1 MVCDKARDM
10 LRSLNM
16 STPVAARPLFS
27 CLDTLCHCAGGG
39 SVTFGAPMTLYAT
52 NAAVLY
58 QQLAAFEE
66 AAEATYAGQAKLQF
80 HNFVNNADIV
90 PRLLGTS
97 LDTVHDAV
105 EGYIPSMKVCW
116 TSC

>member
-1 MVCDKARDM
+1 MA
-10 LRSLNM
+10 
-16 STPVAARPLFS
+16 
-27 CLDTLCHCAGGG
+27 
-39 SVTFGAPMTLYAT
+39 LYAT

-105 EGYIPSMKVCW
+105 EGYIPSMKVCS
-116 TSC
+116 TPC